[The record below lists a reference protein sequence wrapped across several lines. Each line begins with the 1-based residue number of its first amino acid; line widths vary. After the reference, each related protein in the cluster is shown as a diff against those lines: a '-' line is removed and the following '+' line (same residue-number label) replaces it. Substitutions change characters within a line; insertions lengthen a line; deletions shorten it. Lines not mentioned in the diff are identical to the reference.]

1 MLESACRSAGIDPG
15 GDFAPGHPRVWHS
28 VAYRIQQLAERTRE
42 QAPTVASSLESYREH
57 QARRQPPP
65 VRRPAD
71 PQAVAAELR
80 ITAKMTLADLRRLRR
95 EFALANHP
103 DRAGSA
109 ERENATR
116 RMMIANMLIDGEL
129 KRRRD
134 TRTASQRRERG
145 SRAD

>member
-15 GDFAPGHPRVWHS
+15 GDFAPGHPRVWQS

-42 QAPTVASSLESYREH
+42 QGSLESYLEH